1 MLKFIDHQK
10 VVHFW
15 GNLADIIKLLQI
27 IIKHEM
33 IGIGL
38 RVYSNKKIYYS
49 IIEETV
55 DSYNFLTVDFINIP
69 LAMNEPER
77 LNYIRNTIVDIIA
90 EYDISTA
97 LVRVKESLFNMTKR
111 DIERFYIEGVLLE
124 SLAGSTVSKYKL
136 GQIATIAMLLEIE
149 RTKFKKLADGDLIF
163 EKIPDDIDWSGIC
176 CKEERESILACHAS
190 LKL

>member
-1 MLKFIDHQK
+1 
-10 VVHFW
+10 
-15 GNLADIIKLLQI
+15 
-27 IIKHEM
+27 M

-55 DSYNFLTVDFINIP
+55 DSYNFLTVDLINVP
-69 LAMNEPER
+69 LAMEEPER
-77 LNYIRNTIVDIIA
+77 LNYIRNTIIDIIA
-90 EYDISTA
+90 EYKIDKA
-97 LVRVKESLFNMTKR
+97 LVRVKESLYNVNKR

-136 GQIATIAMLLEIE
+136 GQIATIAMLIGIE
-149 RTKFKKLADGDLIF
+149 RKNFKKFADSEVEFDD
-163 EKIPDDIDWSGIC
+163 IPNDIDWSSLD
-176 CKEERESILACHAS
+176 KEERESILACHAA